1 MEFERLARI
10 ISEVLN
16 LDESEIRPESELVEG
31 LGADSLD
38 VYQIII
44 GVEEELQAEL
54 SAEEAEKVRTVQ
66 DILVLADRA
75 IG

>member
-1 MEFERLARI
+1 MEFERLAQI

-16 LDESEIRPESELVEG
+16 LDRGEIRLESDLMEDF
-31 LGADSLD
+31 GADSLD

-66 DILVLADRA
+66 DILVLVGRV

>member
-16 LDESEIRPESELVEG
+16 LDRGEIRPESDLVEDF
-31 LGADSLD
+31 GADSLD

-54 SAEEAEKVRTVQ
+54 SAEEAEKIRTVQ

-75 IG
+75 VS